1 MEISAVYEYNLIQ
14 LLFLLVKGFMP
25 AETTNINLTSQERFL
40 QIRKV
45 ALIGSGLNLILSIL
59 KIGGGI
65 LGKSRALIA
74 DGFHS
79 LSDFSTDIAVI
90 IGTSAASKPKD
101 KTHDYGHG
109 KYETLSTFVIGIFLG
124 VFGFFIAKNGVETI
138 IRTIGGEAI
147 PRPNII
153 TVVIS
158 IFSIVSKELLYRY
171 TIKKGTEL
179 NSSALKANAFHHRT
193 DAFSSVGTTLGITG
207 AIVLGRHW
215 VILDP
220 ATAIGVGILLV
231 FAALRIII
239 KAVNELMESSLCDE
253 SENEIISIIEKV
265 PGVHEP
271 HNLKTR
277 KIGNLIAIDVHIR
290 INKTFTIEKGHGI
303 ATNVETAIRDRFGSD
318 TLVNVHME
326 PYDNE

>member
-1 MEISAVYEYNLIQ
+1 MQQKENMAV
-14 LLFLLVKGFMP
+14 
-25 AETTNINLTSQERFL
+25 NINLTPQERFL

-45 ALIGSGLNLILSIL
+45 TLIGSGLNLLLSIL

-90 IGTSAASKPKD
+90 IGTSAASKPRD

-109 KYETLSTFVIGIFLG
+109 KYETLSTFVIGLFLG
-124 VFGFFIAKNGVETI
+124 IVGFFIAKNGVETI
-138 IRTIGGEAI
+138 IRTIGGAALAK
-147 PRPNII
+147 PNII
-153 TVVIS
+153 TVFIAV
-158 IFSIVSKELLYRY
+158 FSIISKELLYRY
-171 TIKKGTEL
+171 TIKKGKAL
-179 NSSALKANAFHHRT
+179 NSSALKANAVHHRT
-193 DAFSSVGTTLGITG
+193 DAFSSIGTTLGITG

-215 VILDP
+215 IILDP
-220 ATAIGVGILLV
+220 IAAVGVGALIV

-253 SENEIISIIEKV
+253 SENEIIGIIKNV

-290 INKTFTIEKGHGI
+290 IDKTFTIEKGHGI
-303 ATNVETAIRDRFGSD
+303 ATNVESAIRDRFGSD

-326 PYDNE
+326 PYGNGSL

>member
-1 MEISAVYEYNLIQ
+1 MQQKENMAV
-14 LLFLLVKGFMP
+14 
-25 AETTNINLTSQERFL
+25 NINLTPQERFL

-45 ALIGSGLNLILSIL
+45 TLIGSGLNLLLSIL

-90 IGTSAASKPKD
+90 IGTSAASKPRD

-109 KYETLSTFVIGIFLG
+109 KYETLSTFLIGVILG
-124 VFGFFIAKNGVETI
+124 VVGFFIAKNGVETI
-138 IRTIGGEAI
+138 IRTIGGAALAK
-147 PRPNII
+147 PNIS
-153 TVVIS
+153 TVVIAV
-158 IFSIVSKELLYRY
+158 FSIISKELLYRY
-171 TIKKGTEL
+171 TSKKGAQL
-179 NSSALKANAFHHRT
+179 NSSALKANAVHHRT

-207 AIVLGRHW
+207 AIVLGRRW
-215 VILDP
+215 IILDP
-220 ATAIGVGILLV
+220 IAAVGVGVLIV
-231 FAALRIII
+231 VAALRIII

-253 SENEIISIIEKV
+253 SENEIIGIIENV

-290 INKTFTIEKGHGI
+290 IDKTFTIEKGHGI
-303 ATNVETAIRDRFGSD
+303 ATNVENAIRDRFGSD

-326 PYDNE
+326 PYGNGSL